1 MSWGPREERYSG
13 VPKGPVRWKVR
24 AGADAGR
31 GGRGA
36 GPTDCTPRPGR
47 DALGPGAEGPRPG
60 LRRATMGSAVI
71 RERVPAIN
79 AGARDAKPA
88 WGGSRTVEN
97 LKEKK
102 EPWWRIQMRQIAQS
116 L

>member
-1 MSWGPREERYSG
+1 M
-13 VPKGPVRWKVR
+13 
-24 AGADAGR
+24 GA
-31 GGRGA
+31 
-36 GPTDCTPRPGR
+36 
-47 DALGPGAEGPRPG
+47 
-60 LRRATMGSAVI
+60 AVI

-79 AGARDAKPA
+79 AGAGDAKPA